1 MFLKCRSPHETN
13 LSIYSLFFPF
23 HSTLPPPPL
32 LLLLLIHAHTLSSMY
47 PGIQVSLRFRTVC
60 TRLPVHGAKPRMTL
74 VPESVL
80 VRPCA
85 TRKPIMVQRSFHAAR
100 RSNNARMLRS
110 AESKATTSSANAA
123 AESESSS
130 MTSRAAQ
137 LAKEQAG
144 TTAKASTTASTMS
157 AAASASAAP
166 ATTKPKKSLWQK
178 VKDEA
183 THYWHGTKLLG
194 LEVRI
199 SSKLTWKLLNGGHLT
214 RREARQVRVMTMI
227 WDGGKDL
234 YILMDDV
241 DDDGS

>member
-1 MFLKCRSPHETN
+1 
-13 LSIYSLFFPF
+13 
-23 HSTLPPPPL
+23 
-32 LLLLLIHAHTLSSMY
+32 MY

-60 TRLPVHGAKPRMTL
+60 TRLPVHGAKPSMTL

-85 TRKPIMVQRSFHAAR
+85 TRKPIMVHRSFHAVR
-100 RSNNARMLRS
+100 RSNTRLLRS
-110 AESKATTSSANAA
+110 AESKTTTANANAA
-123 AESESSS
+123 AESESST

-137 LAKEQAG
+137 LAKEQA
-144 TTAKASTTASTMS
+144 AKSASSTTKSSTTS
-157 AAASASAAP
+157 SSTSTSAP

-214 RREARQVRVMTMI
+214 RREARQVIMI
-227 WDGGKDL
+227 M
-234 YILMDDV
+234 IH
-241 DDDGS
+241 

>member
-1 MFLKCRSPHETN
+1 
-13 LSIYSLFFPF
+13 
-23 HSTLPPPPL
+23 
-32 LLLLLIHAHTLSSMY
+32 MY

-85 TRKPIMVQRSFHAAR
+85 TRKPIMLHRSFHAVR
-100 RSNNARMLRS
+100 RSNTRLLRS
-110 AESKATTSSANAA
+110 AESKTTTANVNAA
-123 AESESSS
+123 AESESST

-137 LAKEQAG
+137 LAKEQA
-144 TTAKASTTASTMS
+144 AKGASSTTTTSSTS
-157 AAASASAAP
+157 TSAP

-214 RREARQVRVMTMI
+214 RREARQVIMMMI
-227 WDGGKDL
+227 H
-234 YILMDDV
+234 V
-241 DDDGS
+241 

>member
-1 MFLKCRSPHETN
+1 
-13 LSIYSLFFPF
+13 
-23 HSTLPPPPL
+23 
-32 LLLLLIHAHTLSSMY
+32 MY

-85 TRKPIMVQRSFHAAR
+85 TRKPIMVQRSFHAVR

-110 AESKATTSSANAA
+110 AESKATTASANAA

-137 LAKEQAG
+137 LAKEQA
-144 TTAKASTTASTMS
+144 AKASTTSSSMSS
-157 AAASASAAP
+157 AAASASSAAAP

-214 RREARQVRVMTMI
+214 RREARQVMMRMERRRITI
-227 WDGGKDL
+227 N
-234 YILMDDV
+234 
-241 DDDGS
+241 